1 MKKNTVRKQN
11 SRFEGRLVAGLV
23 AWPLAFATMT
33 GVAVQA
39 SEHANDMKLSVSDA
53 STVTIPLVIQIES
66 VVMGTDGQMRVRVN
80 GQYLTRHSEREGIRV
95 LDMNYDQVQVQAQ
108 GQTFW
113 LKPHH
118 TLTLENLEPTE
129 NKVEN

>member
-33 GVAVQA
+33 GVVVQA
-39 SEHANDMKLSVSDA
+39 SEHNSDMKPSVSDTSA
-53 STVTIPLVIQIES
+53 ATTPLVIQIES

-80 GQYLTRHSEREGIRV
+80 GQYLTRHSERDGIRV